1 MTAKKNIYP
10 ALILVLLGSFL
21 CFSLWSAMRAV
32 EAKPQVTDADYYS
45 KGLKYTSTVLEK
57 QAAVALGWTV
67 TTRLDG
73 RIVEFRLN
81 DKEGLPVAAATG
93 AIFLHLAETPSSIS
107 LPLEEVAPGIY
118 QLQLTANMTGEM
130 NARLEFARDGARLNR
145 QILLNL

>member
-1 MTAKKNIYP
+1 MTAKRNIYP
-10 ALILVLLGSFL
+10 ALILLLLGSFL

-32 EAKPQVTDADYYS
+32 EAKPQVTDANYYS

-57 QAAVALGWTV
+57 QAAVALGWRV

-73 RIVEFRLN
+73 RIVQFHLN
-81 DKEGLPVAAATG
+81 DKEGQPVAAATG
-93 AIFLHLAETPSSIS
+93 SLFLHLAEMPSSIS

-118 QLQLTANMTGEM
+118 QLQLTASMTGEM
-130 NARLEFARDGARLNR
+130 NVRLEFSRDGARLNR